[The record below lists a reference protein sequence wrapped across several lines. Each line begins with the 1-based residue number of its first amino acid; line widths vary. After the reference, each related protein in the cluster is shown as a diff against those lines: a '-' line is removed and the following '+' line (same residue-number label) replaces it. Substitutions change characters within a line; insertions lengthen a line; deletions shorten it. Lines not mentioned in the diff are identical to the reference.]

1 MKPARIFIVEDDRV
15 VARDIQQQLAHIGHT
30 VVGTTSR
37 GEDVL
42 ELVMKARP
50 DLVLMDIR
58 LEGELDGIDA
68 AHQIREHLHSPV
80 VFLTAY
86 ADDETVRRASLTE
99 PFGYLLKPF
108 EELQLRT
115 AIDMAL
121 YKHQAERKLR
131 ESERRYATTL
141 SSIGDA
147 VIATDDF
154 ACVTFMNPVAESLT
168 GWTQQDAAGEQLSK
182 VFRVINQETSKP
194 GGDPSLRALPFGA
207 EVDFANQSI
216 LIAKDGRE
224 IRIDECSSPI
234 IDDQG
239 ETTGAVLIFRDIT
252 QKSKMEEALKEAQ
265 DALARVGRLTAMGEL
280 TVSIAH
286 EVNQPLMAIV
296 TNAAACVQWLK
307 DENLNLHEARQAA
320 ERIIRHGHR
329 AGDVIAG
336 VRALSRKSPIIRAKL
351 DINDAISEVLVLMR
365 NELRRNHVSVRTDLS
380 PETGSAFGDR
390 VQVQQVMLNL
400 MMNSVEAMSET
411 PESTRLLY
419 IETRRDKLATVLIS
433 IQDTGIGIDP
443 DNNDRVF
450 EAFFTTKPKGVG
462 MGLSICR
469 SIVERHDGRLWVTP
483 NLPHGTIFHFTIPAF
498 ADGDGIASDQR

>member
-15 VARDIQQQLAHIGHT
+15 VARDIQQQVAHIGHM
-30 VVGTTSR
+30 VVGTTAR

-42 ELVMKARP
+42 DLVLKARP

-121 YKHQAERKLR
+121 YKHEAERKLR

-147 VIATDDF
+147 VIASDRL
-154 ACVTFMNPVAESLT
+154 AHVTFMNPVAEALT
-168 GWTQQDAAGEQLSK
+168 GWTQQDGVGEPLTR
-182 VFRVINQETSKP
+182 VFCILGQETGEATGNPQHREQQFDRK
-194 GGDPSLRALPFGA
+194 A
-207 EVDFANQSI
+207 DFAGHSI
-216 LIAKDGRE
+216 LVRKDGRE

-239 ETTGAVLIFRDIT
+239 ETTGAVLIFRDVT
-252 QKSKMEEALKEAQ
+252 QKTKTEEALKEAQ
-265 DALARVGRLTAMGEL
+265 DALARVGRLTSMGEL

-296 TNAAACVQWLK
+296 TNAAACLQWLRE
-307 DENLNLHEARQAA
+307 ENLNLDEARQAA

-336 VRALSRKSPIIRAKL
+336 VRALSRKSAPVRAKL
-351 DINDAISEVLVLMR
+351 DINDAISEVLALIR
-365 NELRRNHVSVRTDLS
+365 GELRRNDISVRTDLS
-380 PETGSAFGDR
+380 SDIGLAFGDR
-390 VQVQQVMLNL
+390 VQVQQVVLNL
-400 MMNSVEAMSET
+400 IMNSVEAMSET
-411 PESTRLLY
+411 PDSSRLLY
-419 IETRRDKLATVLIS
+419 IGTGRDESNSILVTVR
-433 IQDTGIGIDP
+433 DTGVGIDP
-443 DNNDRVF
+443 EHSDRIF
-450 EAFFTTKPKGVG
+450 DAFFTTKAKGVG

-469 SIVERHDGRLWVTP
+469 SIVERHDGRLWVTS
-483 NLPHGTIFHFTIPAF
+483 NLPRGTIFCFTIAKF
-498 ADGDGIASDQR
+498 ADGDASASNQR